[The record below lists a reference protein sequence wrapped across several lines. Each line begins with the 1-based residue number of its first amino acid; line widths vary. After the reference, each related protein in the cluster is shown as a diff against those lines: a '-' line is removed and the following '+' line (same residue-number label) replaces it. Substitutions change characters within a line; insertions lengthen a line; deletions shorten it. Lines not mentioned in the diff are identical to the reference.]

1 MTEEIREILLDALAK
16 VWMDELFENV
26 DEYMDAVRQ
35 VKDLK

>member
-1 MTEEIREILLDALAK
+1 MTEEIREILLDALAEA
-16 VWMDELFENV
+16 WMDELFENV